1 MKHMEGGENME
12 RMENTTLELYAEEL
26 PDITQYTAAGT
37 STLSTES
44 SVLSAS
50 CPTST
55 VSTYTS
61 MSSYSW

>member
-1 MKHMEGGENME
+1 MRYMEGGENMQDI
-12 RMENTTLELYAEEL
+12 MLELYAEEL

-55 VSTYTS
+55 ASTYTS
-61 MSSYSW
+61 MSSFSW

>member
-1 MKHMEGGENME
+1 
-12 RMENTTLELYAEEL
+12 MENTTLELYAEEL